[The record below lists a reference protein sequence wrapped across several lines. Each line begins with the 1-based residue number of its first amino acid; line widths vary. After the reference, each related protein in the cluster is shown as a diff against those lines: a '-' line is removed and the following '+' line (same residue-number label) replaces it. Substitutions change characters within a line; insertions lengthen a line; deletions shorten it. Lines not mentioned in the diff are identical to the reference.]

1 MINLSKEFKIGL
13 VTILSGCILYFGIE
27 YLKGINVF
35 KPENY
40 YHVKYKN
47 VTGLTIS
54 SPVTIDGFKVGIVRT
69 MNYDYEN
76 PGNVIVEFSIDKEL
90 RLPEGSKA
98 IATTDMLGST
108 SIVLQLNQYVSKN
121 HAVGDEIIGENDNG
135 LMGQLTEEL
144 LPQVEQMVP
153 RIDSILQGLNQIVN
167 HSGLQQTFE
176 HVNSMT
182 KELDQTAKSFNRL
195 MGKDIPVIMNN
206 FETISTNFVA
216 VSEDLKQANFEAVVA
231 SAQETLD
238 NVKQITEQMNSTDN
252 SLGLLMN
259 SDDLHQS
266 LNTVLGSTDSLL
278 VDLKKNPKRYVHFSL
293 FGRK

>member
-47 VTGLTIS
+47 VSGLTIS

-69 MNYDYEN
+69 MKYDYDD

-98 IATTDMLGST
+98 IATMDMLGTS
-108 SIVLQLNQYVSKN
+108 SIVLQLNQHVSKN
-121 HAVGDEIIGENDNG
+121 HEVGDQIIGENDNG
-135 LMGQLTEEL
+135 VVDRLTNQL
-144 LPQVEQMVP
+144 LPQVEQLVP
-153 RIDSILQGLNQIVN
+153 RIDSILQGINVIVN
-167 HSGLQQTFE
+167 HSGLQQTLE

-182 KELDQTAKSFNRL
+182 RELDQTSKSFNRL
-195 MGKDIPVIMNN
+195 MAKDVPTIMNN

-216 VSEDLKQANFEAVVA
+216 VSEDLKQANFQEVAA

-238 NVKQITEQMNSTDN
+238 NVKRITEQMNSTDN
-252 SLGLLMN
+252 TLGLLMN
-259 SDDLHQS
+259 SDKLY
-266 LNTVLGSTDSLL
+266 LNINTVLGSTDSLL